1 MKQNR
6 FLCAKG
12 LLKPEYTNIKM
23 KCARDLNQ
31 RFTRDIENDI
41 TSNNNCYD
49 NERVID

>member
-23 KCARDLNQ
+23 KSTLPFIF
-31 RFTRDIENDI
+31 FTRDIENDI